1 MMAAAGAGGDDG
13 YELWSWGQN
22 GIGGWLGLG
31 DETFRSSPVQVG
43 DSAVWAKIAKGSGD
57 SNGTHCVGIQSDG
70 SLWAWGSGGSGR
82 LGDGSATNR
91 LAPVQVGSAT
101 NWVECSVGKDHSAA
115 IDADGK
121 LYTWGDGAK
130 GATGH
135 NSTTDYN
142 VPTQV
147 GSLTNWATVAL
158 GDDTSLSVK
167 TDGTLWAW
175 GKATEFLTGLNTE
188 TANSSPIQ
196 VGSATNWLRPSC
208 GGEFAGATKT
218 DGSIW
223 TWGNRQNG
231 RLGDGND
238 SGNTQTPAQMGS
250 ATDWAVFSAGGKHG
264 AAITTDGKLYTWGYG
279 NAGRLGH
286 GNTTNL
292 SAPTQVGSLTTW
304 ADVHTMAPTGTTLA
318 VKTDGTLWAW
328 GYNAQGQLGIGSTTV
343 QSSPV
348 QVGSL
353 TTWVVVS
360 GSDKH
365 SFGLKSA

>member
-1 MMAAAGAGGDDG
+1 MAAAGAGGDEG
-13 YELWSWGQN
+13 YELWSWGNN
-22 GIGGWLGLG
+22 GIGGRLGLG
-31 DETFRSSPVQVG
+31 DETLRSSPVQVG
-43 DSAVWAKIAKGSGD
+43 DSAVWTKIARGPGGD
-57 SNGTHCVGIQSDG
+57 NGVHRIGIRSDG

-82 LGDGSATNR
+82 LGDGAASNR

-121 LYTWGDGAK
+121 LYTWGDGAQ

-158 GDDTSLSVK
+158 GNDTSLSVK

-175 GKATEFLTGLNTE
+175 GNAAEYKSGLNTT
-188 TANSSPIQ
+188 TANSSPVQ
-196 VGSATNWLRPSC
+196 VGSATDWLRPSC
-208 GGEFAGATKT
+208 GHEFAGAIKT
-218 DGSIW
+218 NGTLW
-223 TWGNRQNG
+223 MWGNRG
-231 RLGDGND
+231 DYFLGDGSN
-238 SGNTQTPAQMGS
+238 SGNAQTPAQTGS
-250 ATDWAVFSAGGKHG
+250 ATNWAVFSAGGKHS
-264 AAITTDGKLYTWGYG
+264 AAINTDGKLYTWGDG
-279 NAGRLGH
+279 GDGRLGH
-286 GNTTNL
+286 GNTTTQ
-292 SAPTQVGSLTTW
+292 SVPTQVGSLTNW
-304 ADVHTMAPTGTTLA
+304 ADVHADSNNGSTLA

-328 GYNAQGQLGIGSTTV
+328 GVNAQGQLGLGSTTV

-353 TTWVVVS
+353 TTWVTVS
-360 GSDKH
+360 GGDLH